1 MNLLASREQAAA
13 MTAARLR
20 SSTET
25 PSPCSGSLSKKKVL
39 SNPMHNKHAEE
50 AERIVSSWVKE
61 GSGEIEFKAA
71 DRRLLEASIALS
83 RHSAVQKEREEFA
96 EALQKA
102 TALEAKTRGLML
114 TKDEIASVISR
125 LQSDREKGG

>member
-1 MNLLASREQAAA
+1 
-13 MTAARLR
+13 
-20 SSTET
+20 
-25 PSPCSGSLSKKKVL
+25 
-39 SNPMHNKHAEE
+39 MHNKHAEE

-96 EALQKA
+96 EAEKERRKSQIIVELYNDGKWWCVNGPGCDGFA
-102 TALEAKTRGLML
+102 CAGHDTFKDWYMALKPGVKLVADFR
-114 TKDEIASVISR
+114 SR
-125 LQSDREKGG
+125 QVEGMGKKSL